1 MRGGPGRIR
10 TSNQFVMNSALSRS
24 GDCTSRIRTREAR
37 KLRTNRQRLGK
48 PPVAGWKDS
57 NPAKPL

>member
-1 MRGGPGRIR
+1 
-10 TSNQFVMNSALSRS
+10 MNSALSRS